1 MSSLGKQVWRGVRI
15 LAVAHGFQSP
25 AVAQSE
31 VTEET
36 RGADRL
42 DYRAP
47 PECPDAAAFRA
58 LVGGRL
64 PRGWESAQNERAR
77 PFDVQ
82 VSGFQN
88 RYVATLQFVDERGE
102 RVARTVDGELCA
114 SVVDGIA
121 LVTAL
126 AIQSR
131 ATATSERGRGSLES
145 DAQPA
150 LAPSATG
157 SANPA
162 STSAATAPSAPRKPR
177 PTSQERVPST
187 APDASRA
194 AVYPRKPLGLRVSG
208 RAALSSGI
216 GPNGAPGAALA
227 VVYEPHGARLG
238 LALQGF
244 RTTRAEA
251 QGVPVQFELWSARLE
266 GCPFVLAISDS
277 TSVEPCPFAEFGAM
291 TGQAF
296 EDPPAVV
303 RGERGTAPWVSS
315 GASGRVVG
323 RFGAMAVELE
333 VLVGI
338 PLRRERFYVA
348 GGETLYRVPAY
359 YGAASAGVGVRF

>member
-1 MSSLGKQVWRGVRI
+1 M
-15 LAVAHGFQSP
+15 
-25 AVAQSE
+25 
-31 VTEET
+31 EET

-42 DYRAP
+42 DYHAP
-47 PECPDAAAFRA
+47 PECPDAAAFRS

-64 PRGWESAQNERAR
+64 PRGWESALHERAR
-77 PFDVQ
+77 RFDVH
-82 VSGFQN
+82 VSGFQD
-88 RYVATLQFVDERGE
+88 RYVATLELVDERGE

-131 ATATSERGRGSLES
+131 ATGTSERERGSIES

-162 STSAATAPSAPRKPR
+162 STRAATAPSAPRNPR
-177 PTSQERVPST
+177 TTPQRVPSPG
-187 APDASRA
+187 PDASPA
-194 AVYPRKPLGLRVSG
+194 AVYSRKPLGLRVSG
-208 RAALSSGI
+208 RAALSTGI

-227 VVYEPHGARLG
+227 VVYEPRGARLG

-323 RFGAMAVELE
+323 RFGALAVELE

-348 GGETLYRVPAY
+348 EGDTLYRVPAY
-359 YGAASAGVGVRF
+359 YGATSAGVGVRF